1 MSEFKIGDLVVLT
14 AGSMRMAVEAISK
27 EKVSTVW
34 CNEGVI
40 GRDSFSPVLLKRWEH
55 REEEKSKSLRSVGS
69 RGLDKKTLRDT
80 GRNEKTKGKT
90 GWDGKSREKKF
101 FRKD

>member
-1 MSEFKIGDLVVLT
+1 
-14 AGSMRMAVEAISK
+14 MRMAVEEVSK

-34 CNEGVI
+34 CNEGII
-40 GRDSFSPVLLKRWEH
+40 GRDSFNPVLLKKWEH
-55 REEEKSKSLRSVGS
+55 RDEDKSKTLRSTGS
-69 RGLDKKTLRDT
+69 RGFDKKTSRDN
-80 GRNEKTKGKT
+80 GRGEKTKGKT

>member
-1 MSEFKIGDLVVLT
+1 
-14 AGSMRMAVEAISK
+14 MAVEAISK
-27 EKVSTVW
+27 EKISTVW

-40 GRDSFSPVLLKRWEH
+40 GRDSFSPVLLKKWEH
-55 REEEKSKSLRSVGS
+55 REEDKSKSSRSAGS
-69 RGLDKKTLRDT
+69 RGLDKKTTRDT
-80 GRNEKTKGKT
+80 GRNEKIKGKI